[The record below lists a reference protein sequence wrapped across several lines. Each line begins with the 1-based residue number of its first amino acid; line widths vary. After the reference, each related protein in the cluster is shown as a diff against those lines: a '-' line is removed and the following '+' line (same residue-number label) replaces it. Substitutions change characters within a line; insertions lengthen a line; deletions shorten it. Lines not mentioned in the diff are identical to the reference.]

1 MARPREY
8 NRDEVIDAATQL
20 FWKKGYHGTSLSE
33 LVAVTRLNK
42 QSMYKEFGSKAGLFD
57 ACLENFRNIMG
68 TRVIGTLTRE
78 PLSTENIRNL
88 FQLQSKFIDSADFK
102 GCMFINSANER
113 EFLHPGTLK
122 KVDSFFER
130 LHTLFYDC
138 LRSRFDEAGSN
149 LRAAYLVDLFVGAM
163 TVGKVKFDP
172 EQHQQLLQMALQ
184 VLDK

>member
-8 NRDEVIDAATQL
+8 NRDEVIDAATQI
-20 FWKKGYHGTSLSE
+20 FWKKGYHGTSLNE
-33 LVAVTRLNK
+33 LVTATKLNK

-57 ACLENFRNIMG
+57 ACLENFRKMMG
-68 TRVIGTLTRE
+68 QRVIGTLTRQ
-78 PLSTENIRNL
+78 PLNVDNIRSL
-88 FQLQSKFIDSADFK
+88 FQLQSEFIASPDFK

-130 LHTLFYDC
+130 LHKLFCDC
-138 LRSRFDEAGSN
+138 LRTRFTETDSDI
-149 LRAAYLVDLFVGAM
+149 RAAYLVDFFVGAM

-172 EQHQQLLQMALQ
+172 EQHRQLLQMALKI
-184 VLDK
+184 LDK